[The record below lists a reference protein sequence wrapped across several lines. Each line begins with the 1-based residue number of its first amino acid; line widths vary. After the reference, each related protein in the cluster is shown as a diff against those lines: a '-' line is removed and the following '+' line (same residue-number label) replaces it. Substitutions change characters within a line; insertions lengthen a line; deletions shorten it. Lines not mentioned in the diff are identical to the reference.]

1 MHLYFVLIAALFS
14 LSTETK
20 TDVAKNSLKG
30 RPKIVDVVASFV
42 GVDSTG
48 KHFIKRVDYYNE
60 QGNIVKHEDADE
72 NGQVGY
78 SIYTYNS
85 NGTLAKEQH
94 TSAVNGRNTFN
105 FTYKYKAGSIWPT
118 GMDITGDMAVVFKR
132 LAMVHDSEGNMTK
145 QTAYG
150 SKDETLAVT
159 EYKYAG
165 GKKVEELTQ
174 SYSEYFESGKSVSL
188 YNDKGVQIGLEQYGA
203 DGKLTNKWKYIYKQH
218 DKEGNWLEKEEWNNG
233 KLNTIEKRTIIYH

>member
-14 LSTETK
+14 ISEDPK

-30 RPKIVDVVASFV
+30 SPKIVDVVASFV
-42 GVDSTG
+42 GVDSSG
-48 KHFIKRVDYYNE
+48 QHFIKRVDYYNE

-72 NGQVGY
+72 NGKVGY
-78 SIYTYNS
+78 SVYLYNS

-105 FTYKYKAGSIWPT
+105 FTYQYKAGSKLPT
-118 GMDITGDMAVVFKR
+118 AMDITGDMAVVFKK
-132 LAMVHDSEGNMTK
+132 LVLVHDGDGNLTK

-150 SKDETLAVT
+150 AKDETLAIT
-159 EYKYAG
+159 QYKYVA
-165 GKKVEELTQ
+165 GKKVEEWTQ
-174 SYSEYFESGKSVSL
+174 SYSDYFESGKSISQ
-188 YNDKGVQIGLEQYGA
+188 YNDKGVQTGLDQYAA
-203 DGKLTNKWKYIYKQH
+203 DGKLMNNWKYIYKGY

-233 KLNTIEKRTIIYH
+233 KLNTIERRTIIYH